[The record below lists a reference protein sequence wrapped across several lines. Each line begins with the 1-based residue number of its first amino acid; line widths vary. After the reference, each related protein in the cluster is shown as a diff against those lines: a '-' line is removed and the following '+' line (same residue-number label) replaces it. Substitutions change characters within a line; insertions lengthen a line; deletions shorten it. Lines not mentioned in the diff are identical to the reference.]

1 MPGHFIARN
10 LRDFLARRSRHRFD
24 FYLARIR
31 EHGHDSGV
39 MRGVRK
45 DGSER
50 LADAFNN
57 LLTVISSPLRCSS
70 RITVLDA
77 PTGAEAIRVLMPGM
91 TGRELYEPRPS
102 TSRPDGLVC
111 FRLCRR
117 GAKNRLGR
125 ACCPVLRT
133 PSSLMLGLLTK
144 PRRRNS
150 ARL

>member
-91 TGRELYEPRPS
+91 TGRELYEHLARRHP
-102 TSRPDGLVC
+102 GLMV
-111 FRLCRR
+111 LYVS
-117 GAKNRLGR
+117 GYADE
-125 ACCPVLRT
+125 VLRT
-133 PSSLMLGLLTK
+133 V
-144 PRRRNS
+144 
-150 ARL
+150 

>member
-91 TGRELYEPRPS
+91 TGRELYEHLARRHP
-102 TSRPDGLVC
+102 GLMV
-111 FRLCRR
+111 LYVS
-117 GAKNRLGR
+117 GYADDE
-125 ACCPVLRT
+125 VLRT
-133 PSSLMLGLLTK
+133 V
-144 PRRRNS
+144 
-150 ARL
+150 